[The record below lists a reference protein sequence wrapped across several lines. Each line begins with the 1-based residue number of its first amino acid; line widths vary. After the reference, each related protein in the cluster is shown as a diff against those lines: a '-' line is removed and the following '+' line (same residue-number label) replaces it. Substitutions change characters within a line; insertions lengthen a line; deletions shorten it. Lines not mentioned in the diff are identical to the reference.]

1 MGDQAIEYN
10 NGNNANDINDNDDDD
25 DGDDHQ
31 QYLHHPPPSSSS
43 STLWESPP
51 KLKQSPMTTYPI
63 ALEESPPAYSIPP
76 SLRNKWKTG
85 SPTTTTNWRSQ
96 IHLKSNANIAGD
108 NSERSTTGASAEE
121 VIEQTTNDQEP
132 HRQQYPAISEE
143 EDVIIDNDDDDN
155 NDNNIL
161 LLQKFWRTY
170 DTLIILSICSIIGIV
185 FRMLSAKWFRLEMG
199 SVFSEDSAL
208 GTNLP
213 LNVWSC
219 FLMGLLCSGR

>member
-1 MGDQAIEYN
+1 MGEQAIEYN
-10 NGNNANDINDNDDDD
+10 NGNNDINDNDD
-25 DGDDHQ
+25 GDDHQ
-31 QYLHHPPPSSSS
+31 HYLHLNNLHPPPSSS

-51 KLKQSPMTTYPI
+51 KLQQSPMTTYPI
-63 ALEESPPAYSIPP
+63 ALEESPPAYSTSP

-121 VIEQTTNDQEP
+121 VITQTTIDREP
-132 HRQQYPAISEE
+132 HRQQHPAISEGE
-143 EDVIIDNDDDDN
+143 EVIIDDDDDN